1 MKILASFPFHLTL
14 SKFPLMVAE
23 LSLQIINNRPE
34 IRNLRNHFDSFAK
47 DNEFPAKVIHDVQL
61 ALDEVVT
68 NIVEYGYDDD
78 DTHIIDVKFRFENR
92 SLQINIIDD
101 ANPYNILDKEK
112 PDISQSL
119 DDKPIGEL
127 GILLVKH
134 LMTNIGYEY
143 KDGMNHLSLTRLL
156 TEGEMD

>member
-1 MKILASFPFHLTL
+1 
-14 SKFPLMVAE
+14 MVAE

-101 ANPYNILDKEK
+101 ANPYNILNKDK

-119 DDKPIGEL
+119 DDKPIGGL

-134 LMTNIGYEY
+134 LMTKVGYEY
-143 KDGMNHLSLTRLL
+143 KDGMNHLSLIKLL

>member
-1 MKILASFPFHLTL
+1 
-14 SKFPLMVAE
+14 MVAE

-78 DTHIIDVKFRFENR
+78 DTHIIHVKFIFENR

-112 PDISQSL
+112 PAISQSL
-119 DDKPIGEL
+119 DDKPIGGL